1 MKKIL
6 KFVLMA
12 IGLGVIGFA
21 FAVLGALIGG
31 RVLGKGADFMALGLV
46 VIGLIVGYA
55 VGIMVGIISLKKV
68 LQQRGSVALG
78 LIGSVIGAVLPLVL
92 AEPLRLNSNTDLL
105 LIVFLISVPVFSL
118 AGFLLKR

>member
-1 MKKIL
+1 MKKTL

-68 LQQRGSVALG
+68 LHQRGSVALG

-92 AEPLRLNSNTDLL
+92 ADPLRLNSNTDLL